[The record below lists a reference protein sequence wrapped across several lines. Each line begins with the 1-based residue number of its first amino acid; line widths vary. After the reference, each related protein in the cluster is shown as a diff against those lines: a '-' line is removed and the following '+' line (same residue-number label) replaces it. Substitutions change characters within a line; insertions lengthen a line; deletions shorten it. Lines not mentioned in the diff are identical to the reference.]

1 MDNKIGFVV
10 WGIRNGFK
18 NNWLAAN
25 VDASVYQLLTD
36 DMRQICNSTVDK
48 FYSIEKIDNHTVL
61 SVFNPNTKDHVQRKA
76 YIALSIVIPNGYAIV
91 GDAIECLNLMLQTYE
106 VKQGNAMVNMVNA
119 EDVKAHLAQLQLK
132 PEANF
137 IPSAGNGIGVFH
149 CNDFD
154 QIQMHF
160 SGPTIFGFKKVFFIS
175 GQNVALERIPGIQN
189 VQSFAKPL
197 FLTLSEFDPN
207 KHNATINGQA
217 ITMSKTQV
225 KQGDVIRVVDFTTK
239 QSKEFQITGN
249 DVHISLRDLFP
260 PIIKQAT
267 PPSDIYY
274 QSPFNG
280 NKNKIIALLSTAVL
294 VIGCIVYNL
303 LPSDALPDPG
313 GGGGGGGEASTQE
326 FSAVYDFEKLEL
338 LNYPEGTSESTM
350 FFIYKLNNEDST
362 LIDSVLQVS
371 SKSSKVQLNRSSDTL
386 LLIRYKLEGE
396 MKTKRIAV
404 EFRLPNEHEILPGE
418 ALSKIAKHYGI
429 KKDSLMKWNKI
440 ANENSIRAGQVILL
454 TPQVLNTTETEE
466 TEDADGASGNSN
478 TTSNGNSNSNSG
490 NGASTSN
497 VNQAGGTK
505 NARSN
510 GQSDASGSAKKLT
523 EVKKRIQGL
532 IDAMPVETEEQKRKK
547 LSKLA
552 DLKKNENNLI
562 ELESMES
569 KLKL

>member
-274 QSPFNG
+274 QSRFNG

-303 LPSDALPDPG
+303 LSSDALPDLG
-313 GGGGGGGEASTQE
+313 GGAEGGPEASTQE
-326 FSAVYDFEKLEL
+326 FSATYDFQELEL
-338 LNYPEGTSESTM
+338 LNFPEWADESTQ
-350 FFIYKLNNEDST
+350 FYLYKLNGTTLLDSVTKAAPQVKVALKRLTDT
-362 LIDSVLQVS
+362 LIEIRFT
-371 SKSSKVQLNRSSDTL
+371 LNDES
-386 LLIRYKLEGE
+386 
-396 MKTKRIAV
+396 KTKRVKVTFKLPSAHKIKSLQSLSEIAD
-404 EFRLPNEHEILPGE
+404 I
-418 ALSKIAKHYGI
+418 YGI
-429 KKDSLMKWNKI
+429 DEDSLAKWNYISNKGI
-440 ANENSIRAGQVILL
+440 ITEGKELLLKPKRLVKVVTDETTATNDGTPNPPEVAKVKLPSDTEPANG
-454 TPQVLNTTETEE
+454 
-466 TEDADGASGNSN
+466 GNSSSGAN
-478 TTSNGNSNSNSG
+478 TP
-490 NGASTSN
+490 AK
-497 VNQAGGTK
+497 VAINQNTAEFYKKEINDFIHELEIRPKQTK
-505 NARSN
+505 A
-510 GQSDASGSAKKLT
+510 DT
-523 EVKKRIQGL
+523 
-532 IDAMPVETEEQKRKK
+532 
-547 LSKLA
+547 LA
-552 DLKKNENNLI
+552 IKGYKNELI
-562 ELESMES
+562 KCRNELL
-569 KLKL
+569 KLKNMYENKVK

>member
-18 NNWLAAN
+18 NNWLVAN

-48 FYSIEKIDNHTVL
+48 FYSIEKIENNTVL

-137 IPSAGNGIGVFH
+137 LPSAGSGIGVFH

-207 KHNATINGQA
+207 KHNATINNQA

-225 KQGDVIRVVDFTTK
+225 KQGDVIRVVDFTSK
-239 QSKEFQITGN
+239 QSKEFQITSN

-260 PIIKQAT
+260 PIIKQPT
-267 PPSDIYY
+267 PPSG
-274 QSPFNG
+274 NG

-294 VIGCIVYNL
+294 VIGVIVYNL
-303 LPSDALPDPG
+303 LPSDAFPDLG
-313 GGGGGGGEASTQE
+313 GGGAERGPEASTQE
-326 FSAVYDFEKLEL
+326 FSATYDFQELEL
-338 LNYPEGTSESTM
+338 LNFPGWADESTQ
-350 FFIYKLNNEDST
+350 FYLYKLNEETSLDSVTKEAPKVKVALKRLTDT
-362 LIDSVLQVS
+362 LIEIRFT
-371 SKSSKVQLNRSSDTL
+371 LNDER
-386 LLIRYKLEGE
+386 
-396 MKTKRIAV
+396 KTKRV
-404 EFRLPNEHEILPGE
+404 KVTFKLPSEHKILSGE
-418 ALSKIAKHYGI
+418 ALSKIAYRYGI
-429 KKDSLMKWNKI
+429 KKDSLMKWNNI
-440 ANENSIRAGQVILL
+440 SNENSIREGQVILL
-454 TPQVLNTTETEE
+454 KPKVLNTTETEE
-466 TEDADGASGNSN
+466 AEEADGPSRNSN
-478 TTSNGNSNSNSG
+478 TTSNGSSNSSNSG
-490 NGASTSN
+490 NGARTSN
-497 VNQAGGTK
+497 GGNSSGEAKSTPKASSNQNEIEKLKIQIRAQIAK
-505 NARSN
+505 NTDPKVR
-510 GQSDASGSAKKLT
+510 
-523 EVKKRIQGL
+523 
-532 IDAMPVETEEQKRKK
+532 
-547 LSKLA
+547 A
-552 DLKKNENNLI
+552 DLNKRLNNSKDNLNELQLLLVDATPN
-562 ELESMES
+562 
-569 KLKL
+569 

>member
-18 NNWLAAN
+18 NNWLVAN

-48 FYSIEKIDNHTVL
+48 FYSIEKIENNTVL

-137 IPSAGNGIGVFH
+137 LPSAGSGIGVFH

-207 KHNATINGQA
+207 KHNATINNQA

-225 KQGDVIRVVDFTTK
+225 KQGDVIRVVDFTSK
-239 QSKEFQITGN
+239 QSKEFQITSN

-260 PIIKQAT
+260 PIIKQPT
-267 PPSDIYY
+267 PPSG
-274 QSPFNG
+274 NG

-294 VIGCIVYNL
+294 VIGVIVYNL
-303 LPSDALPDPG
+303 LPSDAFPDLG
-313 GGGGGGGEASTQE
+313 GGAERGPEASTQE
-326 FSAVYDFEKLEL
+326 FSATYDFQELEL
-338 LNYPEGTSESTM
+338 LNFPGWADESTQ
-350 FFIYKLNNEDST
+350 FYLYKLNEETSLDSVTKEAPKVKVALKRLTDT
-362 LIDSVLQVS
+362 LIEIRFT
-371 SKSSKVQLNRSSDTL
+371 LNDER
-386 LLIRYKLEGE
+386 
-396 MKTKRIAV
+396 KTKRV
-404 EFRLPNEHEILPGE
+404 KVTFKLPNEHTILSGE
-418 ALSKIAKHYGI
+418 ALSKIAKRYGI

-440 ANENSIRAGQVILL
+440 ANENSIREGQVILL
-454 TPQVLNTTETEE
+454 KPKVLNTTETEE
-466 TEDADGASGNSN
+466 AEEADGPSRNSN
-478 TTSNGNSNSNSG
+478 TTSNGSSNSSNSG
-490 NGASTSN
+490 NGARTSN
-497 VNQAGGTK
+497 GGNSSGEAKSTPKASSNQNGIEKLKIQIRAQIDK
-505 NARSN
+505 NTDPKVR
-510 GQSDASGSAKKLT
+510 
-523 EVKKRIQGL
+523 
-532 IDAMPVETEEQKRKK
+532 
-547 LSKLA
+547 A
-552 DLKKNENNLI
+552 DLNIRLNNSKDNLNELQLLLVDATPN
-562 ELESMES
+562 
-569 KLKL
+569 